1 VLVRPDLQ
9 WVKTRRA
16 PPGTA
21 GHPLVKMAASPR
33 HDAQQRVPEREDPLM
48 TDPQHDSSHDP
59 DADPESMNPRTG
71 EDASP
76 TAGQAA
82 GSEPGADPDA
92 DPDMLNPRD
101 TRGDGDPDD
110 STLGTA

>member
-1 VLVRPDLQ
+1 
-9 WVKTRRA
+9 
-16 PPGTA
+16 
-21 GHPLVKMAASPR
+21 MAASPR
-33 HDAQQRVPEREDPLM
+33 HDAQQRVSEREDPLM
-48 TDPQHDSSHDP
+48 THLQNDSSYDP
-59 DADPESMNPRTG
+59 DADPGSMNPRTG

-82 GSEPGADPDA
+82 GTEPGADPDA

-110 STLGTA
+110 STLGTV